1 MPNLKRQKIPKFS
14 TLIVSERQKEILATK
29 IMSLP
34 VDEENPIQ
42 VDIGEKVKKRGL
54 DQNAYYWKRMSEIS
68 EQAFSNG
75 RQYQADIW
83 HEYCKRHVMP
93 DQVETKNGDLSSKW
107 IEMPDGLV
115 VVISTAELSKKQF
128 AQYTEMCEAFGASLG
143 VMFSAN
149 PKWEER

>member
-1 MPNLKRQKIPKFS
+1 MKKTNRQKIPKFS

-42 VDIGEKVKKRGL
+42 IVISEKPKQRGL

-75 RQYQADIW
+75 RQYNSDIW

-93 DQVETKNGDLSSKW
+93 EQVETKSGDVVSKW
-107 IEMPDGLV
+107 KETPDGTA
-115 VVISTAELSKKQF
+115 VVISTTELSKKQF

-149 PKWEER
+149 PRCEE